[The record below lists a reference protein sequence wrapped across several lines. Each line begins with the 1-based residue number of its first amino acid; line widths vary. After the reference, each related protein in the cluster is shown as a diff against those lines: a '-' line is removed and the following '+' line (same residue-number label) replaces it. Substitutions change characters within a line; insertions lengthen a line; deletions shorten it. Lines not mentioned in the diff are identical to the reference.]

1 MSTMDDE
8 SPAKYYAGQVAKLSV
23 KAYQD
28 EDVSDAL
35 DACLQKAVEHFHILV
50 DGTYLGKLKQMRGM
64 LQMRLEA
71 SGTSRATHEHS
82 FRRYGPSDPGQPG
95 GQESS
100 RRQ

>member
-8 SPAKYYAGQVAKLSV
+8 GPAKHYAGEVAKLSV
-23 KAYQD
+23 EAYKD
-28 EDVSDAL
+28 ENVSDAL

-71 SGTSRATHEHS
+71 G
-82 FRRYGPSDPGQPG
+82 DL
-95 GQESS
+95 QEA
-100 RRQ
+100 QKLVYQTAIDFLTEKIAEEE